1 MQVPSRQSLK
11 SYLPLIPWLILAG
24 ALGIAWIG
32 VHLLLL
38 TPAQVH
44 LSAMESEHAAIKQKT
59 RQRLEAKATAKDM
72 AYLFSLLPTQRDFAQ
87 LPDTISEEAS
97 RNGVRLPA
105 LSYSPFE
112 KSEEGLASKA
122 VFRGPATG
130 RYEDLRRFIYGLESS
145 GRLVFID
152 DLDVSR
158 SGKGEKEFQNQS
170 PEVITVNLQMSTY
183 VKKGGAPPSS
193 ASPGARSSPKPA
205 PQDKKKPGKEA
216 KFE

>member
-24 ALGIAWIG
+24 VLTVAWIG
-32 VHLLLL
+32 EHFLLLA
-38 TPAQVH
+38 PAQVY
-44 LSAMESEHAAIKQKT
+44 LSGVEAERTAIRQKT
-59 RQRLEAKATAKDM
+59 RQRQEAKNTAKDM

-87 LPDTISEEAS
+87 LPSTISEEAIH
-97 RNGVRLPA
+97 NGVRLPA

-112 KSEEGLASKA
+112 KSEEGLPSKA
-122 VFRGPATG
+122 VFRGPVTG

-145 GRLVFID
+145 GRLVFIE

-158 SGKGEKEFQNQS
+158 TGNVEKEYQS

-183 VKKGGAPPSS
+183 VKKGGAPPSPAPS
-193 ASPGARSSPKPA
+193 GTGPSPKPGA
-205 PQDKKKPGKEA
+205 QDKKKPGKGA
-216 KFE
+216 KPE